1 MNYVFIAISSACVY
15 IFIVAAIRLFGKKEI
30 AQLSI
35 IDLVFI
41 LLISNAV
48 QNAMVGD
55 DTSLLGGL
63 CAAGTLFV
71 INALFKYAIYRS
83 PKFSSFVQGS
93 AIMLVY
99 DGKIIKEN
107 MIKARISDDEI
118 QEAAREHG
126 VKSIEDI
133 DLAILEVDGNISIL
147 SNDYKKKTTKKKK
160 HEEIN

>member
-1 MNYVFIAISSACVY
+1 MNYLMIVGSSACVY
-15 IFIVAAIRLFGKKEI
+15 VFIVIAIRIFGKKEI

-48 QNAMVGD
+48 QNAMVGP

-71 INALFKYAIYRS
+71 INYALKYFIYRF
-83 PKFSSFVQGS
+83 PKLSAFVQGN

-99 DGKIIKEN
+99 EGKTIRENLIKS
-107 MIKARISDDEI
+107 KISINEI
-118 QEAAREHG
+118 EEAAREHG
-126 VKSIEDI
+126 VKSIEEI
-133 DLAILEVDGNISIL
+133 DLAILEIDGNISIL
-147 SNDYKKKTTKKKK
+147 SDNYQKRTKRNRKKQ
-160 HEEIN
+160 EAP